1 MPIHPDNLRASEK
14 VQQYLQ
20 EYIEQSDRLPG
31 DRLPSSR
38 QIAERL
44 SVSESTVRG
53 TIRQWVQQG
62 KLRSRQGSGVF
73 LNPPQPS
80 TSSRSFRIGA
90 NTRHHL
96 YSEDHTH
103 WGKLI
108 HTSVWETVLELGPK
122 GVFSAIYSSEENINS
137 LPIKEVINR
146 CKDLDGLVL
155 FQVDPHTPEIVE
167 YCKKHN
173 KPFVYLNPPSD
184 HYTSN
189 FVALEST
196 GSMNKITKSLL
207 QCGRRK
213 FALFIYPNLDASVSN
228 RQKVS
233 GVVNAIGPQLGNG
246 VDLRIILCKDFTEF
260 AGYQATKQL
269 INDNPFH
276 PDVIL
281 TTGDGPTLGAIQALQ
296 EMGISV
302 PDEISVI
309 SGAGHDLRI
318 QERQITSLIQPVRQI
333 GRTLVTMLLEMIEQE
348 IHEIPAQILPA
359 SFYIGKTTTPQE
371 SQQLQNAFSL
381 K

>member
-1 MPIHPDNLRASEK
+1 MLNSPDSLRASEK
-14 VQQYLQ
+14 VEKYLLDYTEFQ
-20 EYIEQSDRLPG
+20 DRLPG

-38 QIAERL
+38 QIAQHL
-44 SVSESTVRG
+44 NVSESTVRG

-73 LNPPQPS
+73 LATPAAAID
-80 TSSRSFRIGA
+80 SSRSFRIGA

-108 HTSVWETVLELGPK
+108 HTSVWETVLELGPR
-122 GVFSAIYSSEENINS
+122 GLFSAIYSAEEDINS
-137 LPIKEVINR
+137 LPTKEVIQR
-146 CKDLDGLVL
+146 CRDLDGLVL

-167 YCKKHN
+167 FCQKQN
-173 KPFVYLNPPSD
+173 KPFVYLNPPND

-207 QCGRRK
+207 ECGRRK
-213 FALFIYPNLDASVSN
+213 IALFTYPNLDISVSN
-228 RQKVS
+228 RQKAS
-233 GVVNAIGPQLGNG
+233 GVLNAIGDQLGNG
-246 VDLRIILCKDFTEF
+246 IDLRIVYCDGFMEF
-260 AGYQATKQL
+260 AGYQATQKL
-269 INDNPFH
+269 LNEDRFR

-281 TTGDGPTLGAIQALQ
+281 TTGDGLTLGILQALQ
-296 EMGISV
+296 EMKISV

-318 QERQITSLIQPVRQI
+318 KERQITSLIQPVRKI
-333 GRTLVTMLLEMIEQE
+333 GRTLVSMLLRMIEQNV
-348 IHEIPAQILPA
+348 HELPAQILPA
-359 SFYIGKTTTPQE
+359 SFYVGKTTTPQE
-371 SQQLQNAFSL
+371 CEQLRNNFSL
-381 K
+381 